1 MVTRSPIQTLIE
13 LAEKQTGEAAKRLA
27 QAMRASEDAEQKL
40 TMLRG
45 YRDDYNARFGANMAS
60 GITPMEY
67 RNFQA
72 FLAKLDTAV
81 NGQQEIVFAAERR
94 ITAERGAWQA
104 SERKRMSFTVLA
116 NRAQKEEQLR
126 EAKRDQKAMDE
137 FASRRAFDKR

>member
-13 LAEKQTGEAAKRLA
+13 LAEKQTGEAAKKLA
-27 QAMRASEDAEQKL
+27 VAMRAAEDAEQKL

-45 YRDDYNARFGANMAS
+45 YRDDYNARFQANQAN

-72 FLAKLDTAV
+72 FLVKLDTAV

-104 SERKRMSFTVLA
+104 SERKRMSFTVLDQ
-116 NRAQKEEQLR
+116 RAQKEALLR